1 MAHSFHKLVVHAIFS
16 TKDRRPLITPDI
28 AARLHPYLGG
38 IVREIGATALTV
50 GGVADHVHILMRIP
64 ATLAISDAMRLI
76 KTNSSK
82 WAHETLAPAFG
93 WQTGYGAFSV
103 SQSNIETV
111 RRYIENQEQH
121 HRHVTFQ
128 EEFIEFLKRHEIE
141 YDEKYIWE

>member
-1 MAHSFHKLVVHAIFS
+1 MAHSFHKLVIHAIFS

-38 IVREIGATALTV
+38 IIRELNGTALTV
-50 GGVADHVHILMRIP
+50 GGVADHVHILMQIP
-64 ATLAISDAMRLI
+64 ATLSLSDAMRLI

-82 WAHETLAPAFG
+82 WAHETLVPAFG

-111 RRYIENQEQH
+111 RRYIENQEEH